1 MVPERADGETATVVK
16 ALIFVIDPAV
26 VTMFLNIQK
35 YLKHA
40 RETAPP
46 SRPQGSVFRSRTPT
60 YGLNPRSVASLSAQC
75 ASATSPTSA

>member
-1 MVPERADGETATVVK
+1 VTATVVK

-40 RETAPP
+40 RETAP
-46 SRPQGSVFRSRTPT
+46 
-60 YGLNPRSVASLSAQC
+60 
-75 ASATSPTSA
+75 SPPG